1 MKTRHKRIALI
12 VGGLAILGLV
22 VALVLNAFQ
31 SNLVFFFSP
40 TQVVAGEAPKGKSFR
55 VGGLVKAG
63 TIMREADGVTM
74 NFIVTDTEKDLLV
87 AYKGILP
94 DLFQEGKGVVAQG
107 RLEAA
112 TGRFVASEVLAKH
125 DENYM
130 PPEAAKA
137 LGDASDRAAATRAAE
152 QAAARTLKP

>member
-12 VGGLAILGLV
+12 LGGLVVLGLV

-40 TQVVAGEAPKGKSFR
+40 TQVAAGEAPSGQAFR
-55 VGGLVKAG
+55 IGGMVKEG
-63 TIMREADGVTM
+63 SIQREQDGVTLR
-74 NFIVTDTEKDLLV
+74 FVITDTEKDMPV

-94 DLFQEGKGVVAQG
+94 DLFKEGKGAVAEG
-107 RLEAA
+107 KLTAD
-112 TGRFVASEVLAKH
+112 GVFVASTVLAKH

-137 LGDASDRAAATRAAE
+137 VGDAHARAAANKAMVEATGK
-152 QAAARTLKP
+152 TIKP